1 MHRGETKINRIK
13 IDNKALYKNLASIAI
28 PIAIQGVISATL
40 GLVDNLMVGSLGEIH
55 LAAVGIATQIYF
67 IHWMLLYGFTS
78 GSATFMAQFFGANDM
93 KNIRKTIGFAVFVA
107 LCIGSIFFIG
117 GTFFS
122 ESIIRLFS
130 DDENLIPLASGYI
143 KTAKITFFFLGFSV
157 PFESALKATQQ
168 TTKPLYISIAVF
180 GTNTILNYVL
190 IFGKLGAPEMGVNG
204 AALATAI
211 ARALELVLVMVVVF
225 VRKNSLAGPIKDFI
239 GWKKAFVFRI
249 FKNALPTTANEALWS
264 MGQAMYVAA
273 FARIGITAYAAYQS
287 AAAINSI
294 FTYAAFSVGDA
305 ALILIGQK
313 IGERKNDYT
322 YSMAKSLL
330 KIGTIVGIVAGI
342 VLIVMAKPLV
352 GLFALTEL
360 GKQYAIIILLIYGL
374 TMGLNL
380 YNGINVTGVLRGG
393 GDTRFAM
400 FAECGSVWFISVP
413 LAFIGAM
420 YLELPIYLVVLL
432 LKSEEIIKAVFLT
445 KRFISKKWL
454 NNVIH
459 GL

>member
-330 KIGTIVGIVAGI
+330 KIGTIVGVVAGI

-432 LKSEEIIKAVFLT
+432 LKSEEIIKAVILT